1 MNRGLLRVLVSLA
14 LLIPAL
20 AVGGGKLP
28 ASVPAGAP
36 FPDGVD
42 VDVKTGE
49 MSGAERVT
57 ASFTFFAD
65 AAPVYEDFKRYAVEN
80 GYHIAT
86 EDRDGYRFSSTDNA
100 ANGLV
105 VDISDMGAVK
115 VGTVTFMIPQR

>member
-1 MNRGLLRVLVSLA
+1 
-14 LLIPAL
+14 
-20 AVGGGKLP
+20 
-28 ASVPAGAP
+28 
-36 FPDGVD
+36 
-42 VDVKTGE
+42 

-65 AAPVYEDFKRYAVEN
+65 AEPVYEDFNRYAVEN